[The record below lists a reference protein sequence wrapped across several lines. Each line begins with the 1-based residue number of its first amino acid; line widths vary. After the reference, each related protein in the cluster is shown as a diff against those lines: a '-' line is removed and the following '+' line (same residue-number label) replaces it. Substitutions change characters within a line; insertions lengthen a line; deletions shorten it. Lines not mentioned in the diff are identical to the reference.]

1 MPRWTRAAVLDSE
14 RARARGLFPQGRQDS
29 NLQPPVL
36 ETGALPIE
44 LRPSVRAKQCRHD
57 RRVPLV
63 ALFTVLTLAFAG
75 IAAGSAVASEWVI
88 AVAAAAIAAWMGSF
102 ALAALRRT
110 RR

>member
-1 MPRWTRAAVLDSE
+1 M
-14 RARARGLFPQGRQDS
+14 
-29 NLQPPVL
+29 
-36 ETGALPIE
+36 
-44 LRPSVRAKQCRHD
+44 
-57 RRVPLV
+57 PLV